1 MSETP
6 LDPLH
11 GLTLDAIKG
20 RHKCRITIKRQN
32 KFVGKRILVNLP
44 TLDPGMA
51 MFGRDAILTF
61 CERIGLPVVRRGQ
74 KRQTRE
80 VGHDE

>member
-11 GLTLDAIKG
+11 GLTLDATKG
-20 RHKCRITIKRQN
+20 RHKCRITIRRHK

-44 TLDPGMA
+44 TLDPATA

-61 CERIGLPVVRRGQ
+61 CERIGLNVIRRGQ
-74 KRQTRE
+74 KRPARE
-80 VGHDE
+80 GGANE